1 MMTVKQAID
10 FCEEVCEDQ
19 RYEGS
24 GFEFRLISDML
35 RKYQKLQKEHRAL
48 KKEYKQLTEGLRE
61 NIESSKQGAFYF

>member
-1 MMTVKQAID
+1 MTVKQAIN

-19 RYEGS
+19 HYEGS

-35 RKYQKLQKEHRAL
+35 RKYQKLQKEHRTL

-61 NIESSKQGAFYF
+61 NMESSKQGAFYF